1 METIKNRR
9 NVPIINETLLL
20 NSLAEEGVVKELL
33 EKTPEVEEKEKSVEQ
48 VEVLPDNNKEVR
60 EIRETK
66 EPARRKRNPA
76 GMDYGTQYLSRN
88 EFKNRQCVY
97 ISQKIHTAIS
107 RIVNIISDKD
117 ITVGGYIDSILM
129 EHLETHKEEITELY
143 DKEYEKKSGKYLLNF

>member
-9 NVPIINETLLL
+9 NVPQINETLLL
-20 NSLAEEGVVKELL
+20 NSLAEEGVVKETT
-33 EKTPEVEEKEKSVEQ
+33 EKTSEPEENVKSVEQ
-48 VEVLPDNNKEVR
+48 VETLPDNNKEIR
-60 EIRETK
+60 EIKEVK
-66 EPARRKRNPA
+66 EPARRKRNSA
-76 GMDYGTQYLSRN
+76 GTDYGSQYLSRN

-107 RIVNIISDKD
+107 KIVNIISDKD

-143 DKEYEKKSGKYLLNF
+143 DKELEKKSGKYLLNF